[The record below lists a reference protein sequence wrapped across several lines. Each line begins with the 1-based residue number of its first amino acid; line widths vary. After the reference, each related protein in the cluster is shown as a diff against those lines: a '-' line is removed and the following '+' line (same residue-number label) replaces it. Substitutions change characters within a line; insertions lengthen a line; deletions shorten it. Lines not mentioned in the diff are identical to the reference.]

1 MDQKIHGQWIAA
13 LESGQYQQ
21 GKRVLR
27 TSDDTYCCL
36 GVLCDLA
43 VKADLAK
50 WENISGDWVI
60 MPKNETFETAYGADT
75 ATGLLPRFVREWA
88 KLDTENPFVE
98 TSTSSGR
105 VCLSQLNDTYDYSF
119 AQIADAIKESL

>member
-1 MDQKIHGQWIAA
+1 MDQEIHSQWVAA

-60 MPKNETFETAYGADT
+60 MPKNETFVTAYGADT

-88 KLDTENPFVE
+88 KLDTDNPSVR
-98 TSTSSGR
+98 TSSSER
-105 VCLSQLNDTYDYSF
+105 TLTQLNDTYDYSF

>member
-1 MDQKIHGQWIAA
+1 MDQEIHGQWVAA

-60 MPKNETFETAYGADT
+60 MPKNDTFETAYGADT

-88 KLDTENPFVE
+88 KLDDENPHVR
-98 TSTSSGR
+98 TSSSER
-105 VCLSQLNDTYDYSF
+105 TLTQLNDVFDYSF
-119 AQIADAIKESL
+119 AQIADVIKESL